1 MDTSSPQQDIND
13 VSNVSAS
20 SPEKDTLLV
29 DVAVAILHE
38 TAVKLGH
45 LALSTKKSRMKW
57 RSKKAAQKMKYSIEK
72 TYEVE
77 VKSSASALEEID
89 KDLFVLFHVGRTASN
104 IQRSI
109 S

>member
-1 MDTSSPQQDIND
+1 
-13 VSNVSAS
+13 
-20 SPEKDTLLV
+20 
-29 DVAVAILHE
+29 
-38 TAVKLGH
+38 
-45 LALSTKKSRMKW
+45 
-57 RSKKAAQKMKYSIEK
+57 MKYSLEK

-77 VKSSASALEEID
+77 VKSSASALEENN